1 MTEQQDPVKPK
12 SHKTVV
18 ISSILVV
25 IGMGLFVYYVL
36 RPMYYL
42 ICEWTGITGSTFE
55 VVEARPYEIDYDRPI
70 KIQFLAMNNA
80 SMPWAFRPVE
90 SEVIVYP
97 GEQTSIFYY
106 AKNTSQRD
114 MVAQAIPSLTPFDA
128 TNYFLKTEC
137 FCFNSQA
144 LAAGEEIDMGLVFQI
159 DPDLPEWVK
168 TISLTYSLFDITESA
183 KLAEQKAAKKADQ
196 NNDQVTN

>member
-1 MTEQQDPVKPK
+1 MTEQASDNKPV
-12 SHKTVV
+12 SHKKVV
-18 ISSILVV
+18 ISSVLVV
-25 IGMGLFVYYVL
+25 ISMVLFVYFVL

-55 VVEARPYEIDYDRPI
+55 EVEARSFEVDYDRPI
-70 KIQFLAMNNA
+70 KVQFLAMNNA
-80 SMPWAFRPVE
+80 SMPWKFRPIE
-90 SEVIVYP
+90 TEVIAYP

-114 MVAQAIPSLTPFDA
+114 MVAQAIPSLSPFDA

-137 FCFNSQA
+137 FCFNSQP
-144 LAAGEEIDMGLVFQI
+144 LAAGEEVDMGLVFQI

-183 KLAEQKAAKKADQ
+183 QLAEQKAEKNSDRA
-196 NNDQVTN
+196 TN